1 MIDADVKKWELL
13 QAMANLNARQELLNV
28 LLATTGLDKYI
39 ADLIADKIASHECS
53 SHGEER

>member
-1 MIDADVKKWELL
+1 MNDTQKWELL
-13 QAMANLNARQELLNV
+13 QSVANLNARQELLNV

-39 ADLIADKIASHECS
+39 ADLIADKIASHECA